1 MEALLVIVAL
11 VLLAAGVAVF
21 VRGRA
26 REQVGGRGGAP
37 DQPGGLRAGSGPAV
51 PRSDVRALQV
61 GDVVNHDGGDF
72 IVEGT
77 LRFEQGGFRWQE
89 HRLVD
94 GPRSLWLS
102 VEDDEGLECVVW
114 DRERA
119 VGLEPGPQSLA
130 HGGVTYALEERGRA
144 NFTAEGSTATAPSGQ
159 VEYADYAADDK
170 RLSFERFGDDPSWE
184 VGVGTVVSE
193 HALDIYPGRDGA

>member
-1 MEALLVIVAL
+1 MEIVFVIVAL
-11 VLLAAGVAVF
+11 ALVAAGVTVF
-21 VRGRA
+21 MRGRTRA
-26 REQVGGRGGAP
+26 TATAGGVNAP
-37 DQPGGLRAGSGPAV
+37 AGLQSGRSPQPL
-51 PRSDVRALQV
+51 RSDVRALRV

-77 LRFEQGGFRWQE
+77 LRLEQGGFAWQE

-119 VGLEPGPQSLA
+119 AGLEPGPQSLA

-159 VEYADYAADDK
+159 VEFADYAAGER

-184 VGVGTVVSE
+184 VGVGEVVSE